1 MKFLLRHFAPF
12 PSMKVSIINALL
24 CGLSDTSKTR
34 IIGMVLAKSMP
45 NHHLKLRP
53 YKKNPKKEVNYHGE

>member
-45 NHHLKLRP
+45 QYHIH
-53 YKKNPKKEVNYHGE
+53 KNPKR